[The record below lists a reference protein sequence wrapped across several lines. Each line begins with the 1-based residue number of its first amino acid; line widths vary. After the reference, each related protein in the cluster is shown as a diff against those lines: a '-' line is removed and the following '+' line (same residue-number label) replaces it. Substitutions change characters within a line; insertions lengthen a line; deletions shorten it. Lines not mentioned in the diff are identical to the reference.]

1 MNSTWYVSFEV
12 PKALKR
18 LGRRIPR
25 ATETF
30 QSESEAKEFARV
42 KYAAGLKINA
52 GTINPHVPKRAI
64 AWTDVHRWLGDM
76 PEQEEELAGNT
87 RPTELALSPAAG
99 ACGNHGP
106 IVGAIVAPHIAVPE
120 PAEIAVRIA
129 IFRLQ
134 DD

>member
-25 ATETF
+25 ATETS

-64 AWTDVHRWLGDM
+64 AWTDVHRWLDDM
-76 PEQEEELAGNT
+76 PEQEEEPLT
-87 RPTELALSPAAG
+87 PSPAAG

-106 IVGAIVAPHIAVPE
+106 IVGAPVAPHIAVPV
-120 PAEIAVRIA
+120 PVGIAVRIA
-129 IFRLQ
+129 IFRMQ